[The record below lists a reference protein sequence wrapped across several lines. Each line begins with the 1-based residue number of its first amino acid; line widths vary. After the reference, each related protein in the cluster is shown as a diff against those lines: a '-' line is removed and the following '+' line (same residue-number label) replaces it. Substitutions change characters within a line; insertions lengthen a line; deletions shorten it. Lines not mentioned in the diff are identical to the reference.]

1 MPGMENFPMRP
12 GMPGPPPGRPNSAAL
27 GNLGGGVAAAAL
39 SAAVSAAFN
48 GQYAAQNQRLEGAP
62 SSDAPAEGVTEG
74 DPEEKRQRVL

>member
-12 GMPGPPPGRPNSAAL
+12 GMPGPSPGPPNSAAL

-62 SSDAPAEGVTEG
+62 SSDAPPPDEG

>member
-12 GMPGPPPGRPNSAAL
+12 GMPGPPNSAAL

-62 SSDAPAEGVTEG
+62 SSDAPAEG